1 MASTRP
7 VDACGDCGEGVP
19 VVPLEPELVLEG
31 VEDGLDPLAQRAQE
45 TGAGPWGLVACGWA
59 QQGQPCLVQVVL
71 QVLGAVA
78 LVGDDRVGA
87 GGRQVLENAAQDLA
101 LVLAGTGD
109 CPGHRKT
116 VNDAHQV
123 QAQVPEEA

>member
-1 MASTRP
+1 MVTP
-7 VDACGDCGEGVP
+7 VGGAP
-19 VVPLEPELVLEG
+19 VVPLEPELVLES

-45 TGAGPWGLVACGWA
+45 TGAGARGLVACGWA
-59 QQGQPCLVQVVL
+59 QQGQPCLVQVIL

-87 GGRQVLENAAQDLA
+87 GGRQVLEHTAQDLA
-101 LVLAGTGD
+101 LVLARAGD

-116 VNDAHQV
+116 VNGAHQV
-123 QAQVPEEA
+123 QAQTPEEA